1 MLDLEQYQIFGSTAR
16 EIAAS
21 AEAAIAAGGLETGAQ
36 LPTVRA
42 LAERLGISPATVN
55 AAYRTLRQRGLVVAE
70 GRRGTRVAPRPALH
84 RTGAQER
91 AEPDTHNGGVHDLS
105 VGLPDPGLL
114 PPLGPALARIDLE
127 RKLEISRLEEIDDT
141 LLELARTAFA
151 DDGAPS
157 GEPAIV
163 GGAFDGIERVL
174 QAHLRPGDRVIVE
187 DPAYTTTRDLLLA
200 LGLIAVPV
208 AVDDRGPIPERLEAA
223 LARGVDAA
231 VIVPRAQNPLG
242 AALDAERS
250 AELRGLL
257 REHPDLLIVE
267 DDHTS
272 VISGAP
278 FSTII
283 GPEHRRWAMI
293 RSTSKILHPDLRVA
307 LMAGDETTIGRVEG
321 RLALGTRWVS
331 HVLQALVAELMLDP
345 SYPDTVARARVAYTL
360 RRRALLD
367 ALHDQGIAASGR
379 SGLNVWVPVREEGP
393 VVRALLEEGWFVLAG
408 ERFRIATPPGIR
420 ITIATL
426 DPDDAHDLARVI
438 AAVEHARRPRRAY

>member
-42 LAERLGISPATVN
+42 LAERLGTSPATVN

-84 RTGAQER
+84 RTGAPGR
-91 AEPDTHNGGVHDLS
+91 AEPDTHNGGVRDLS

-187 DPAYTTTRDLLLA
+187 DPAYTATRDLLLA

-208 AVDDRGPIPERLEAA
+208 AVDDRGPIPDRLEAA

-345 SYPDTVARARVAYTL
+345 SYPDTVARARGAYTL